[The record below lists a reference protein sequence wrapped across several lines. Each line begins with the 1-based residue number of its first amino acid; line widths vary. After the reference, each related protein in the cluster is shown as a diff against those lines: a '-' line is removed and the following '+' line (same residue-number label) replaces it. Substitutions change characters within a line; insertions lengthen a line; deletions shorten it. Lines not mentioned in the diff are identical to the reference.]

1 MSTSSSDQVGMS
13 IAQAKRRLL
22 EFGVL
27 ADEREREAR
36 AKMSIWAVA
45 ASVLGGAGTFM
56 SLASL
61 FRGKG
66 KHDHDEN
73 GDHGGSRGGLV
84 RKALGFAAPLA
95 IKFIMGRVGGGRDQR
110 GW

>member
-1 MSTSSSDQVGMS
+1 MSTDSPDQARMS

-27 ADEREREAR
+27 ADQRDREAR
-36 AKMSIWAVA
+36 AKMSIWAIA

-66 KHDHDEN
+66 KRDHGTDHD
-73 GDHGGSRGGLV
+73 GTRGGLV
-84 RKALGFAAPLA
+84 RKVLGFAAPMA
-95 IKFIMGRVGGGRDQR
+95 IKFVMGRMGGGRDQH

>member
-1 MSTSSSDQVGMS
+1 MSTAANRTAMS
-13 IAQAKRRLL
+13 VNQAKRRLL

-27 ADEREREAR
+27 ADRREQETRKR
-36 AKMSIWAVA
+36 MGIWAMA

-61 FRGKG
+61 FRGKEKRDRDQG
-66 KHDHDEN
+66 TDHDGN
-73 GDHGGSRGGLV
+73 RGGLV
-84 RKALGFAAPLA
+84 RKVLGFAAPMA
-95 IKFIMGRVGGGRDQR
+95 IKFIMGRVAGGRDQH

>member
-1 MSTSSSDQVGMS
+1 MSVQL
-13 IAQAKRRLL
+13 AKRRLL

-27 ADEREREAR
+27 ADRREQEAR
-36 AKMSIWAVA
+36 KRMGVWAIA

-61 FRGKG
+61 FRRA
-66 KHDHDEN
+66 
-73 GDHGGSRGGLV
+73 GGGGEDAGEGRKRGTAEGLV
-84 RKALGFAAPLA
+84 RKAVGIALPMA
-95 IKFIMGRVGGGRDQR
+95 IKFIMGKMGRDQR

>member
-1 MSTSSSDQVGMS
+1 MSSRADRPVMS
-13 IAQAKRRLL
+13 VYQAKRRLL

-27 ADEREREAR
+27 ADRREQEAR
-36 AKMSIWAVA
+36 KRMGVWAIA

-61 FRGKG
+61 FKRGGDDGEGGGGRKRGKA
-66 KHDHDEN
+66 E
-73 GDHGGSRGGLV
+73 GLV
-84 RKALGFAAPLA
+84 RQAVGIAVPMA
-95 IKFIMGRVGGGRDQR
+95 IKFVMGKMGRDQR